1 MLNKLYSCNFCN
13 TNPDQ
18 ISHHKSHIKT
28 LKHLDKK
35 ELFILKL
42 KNLSEQDKIK
52 LYDNTNN
59 DEIVNENET
68 VIQDCNKKL
77 INKYNIDEEYIKME
91 QTMNNNIIISNKEAL
106 KDKIHEIHNYLRN
119 NGAGYGMNALK
130 VFNIFYGLKKIEDKN
145 LIDKLELKKPDC
157 VFSHLVELAVNNED
171 EKIAELIYGSI
182 LDTLAGSNIR
192 DLLFYEIP
200 RNIKGSS
207 FTYLIKEINKIT
219 EIENK
224 CNVLL
229 SGKIYEY
236 FIGRDDSA
244 ISELGAY
251 FTDRHITDFIYNKL
265 QPTMTNNTIKTMCD
279 MFGGSGGFT
288 TGYIDYLNKKYPN
301 QINWD
306 TELNK
311 VHHFD
316 MNEDVIK
323 SAGLEFFCLTGV
335 MPNMKNNLCYKNSF
349 ADSFG
354 DRKFEL
360 IVTNPP
366 YGGDKNKQSDSQV
379 KRDKVKKYIK
389 EILKTL
395 YNENKDN
402 EDNKNTK
409 DNENNKNTKDNE
421 DNENNKNTEDNE
433 TINTNEEEKN
443 NDDENNEEEIKN
455 ILKQLKSIEK
465 MERKEKKELDKQTV
479 SLKSCSARI
488 NKIAYDNGKIEATD
502 KEACSLLLMMDM
514 LDKDGTCIG
523 VLKEGVFFNK
533 TYGDIRKL
541 LIDKYNITEIISV
554 PQDQFENTST
564 KTSIIIFD
572 NKRITTEIKFSELI
586 VEKFE
591 NDKFEK
597 INNSYVLT
605 ENKGDIKNVI
615 DKLIVKVKLEDLNNN
630 KNYSLYY
637 KDYNKKEIV
646 CGEGYELKKLGDLCN
661 FLPKSKRKASYG
673 KLEGK
678 YNFYTSSDKIKKCNE
693 YDYDEEC
700 ILIGTGGNSCI
711 HYNNTKF
718 SCSADILLLKSK
730 TSINIQTIYQIIV
743 SMWDVLKD
751 CMHGSTI
758 KHITKETLINFNIP
772 VLKNNEQ
779 INLMSNE
786 LSTSYNEKNN
796 KQNKLIEL
804 ELEISNKIEE
814 IINDEECE
822 EIELGNLCKLLTGT
836 KHCTNIS
843 KDKGKYKFY
852 NSSQTD
858 DLYVDFVE
866 ITEWSIIIGQGGN
879 INIHFDKDF
888 TPSKHVCVLQSNNKN
903 YEELRYIYEYLKVN
917 LNKFITKGS
926 TIQWLN
932 KQNIKKVKIY
942 IPKNKN
948 IFQNVKPFFKN
959 YDKTKLEIINA
970 KKLYD
975 EKINELSKN
984 AIVSI
989 K

>member
-1 MLNKLYSCNFCN
+1 
-13 TNPDQ
+13 
-18 ISHHKSHIKT
+18 
-28 LKHLDKK
+28 LDKK

-42 KNLSEQDKIK
+42 KNLSEQEKIK
-52 LYDNTNN
+52 LYDNTN
-59 DEIVNENET
+59 DEEIINENET
-68 VIQDCNKKL
+68 VIQDYNKKL
-77 INKYNIDEEYIKME
+77 TNKYNIDKEYIKME
-91 QTMNNNIIISNKEAL
+91 QTMNNNIVISNKEAL

-157 VFSHLVELAVNNED
+157 VFSHLVELAINNED
-171 EKIAELIYGSI
+171 EQIATLIYGSI

-265 QPTMTNNTIKTMCD
+265 QPTMINNNIKTMCD

-301 QINWD
+301 QINWN

-366 YGGDKNKQSDSQV
+366 YGGDKNKQSDSQI

-402 EDNKNTK
+402 EDNKNT
-409 DNENNKNTKDNE
+409 E
-421 DNENNKNTEDNE
+421 NTEHNE
-433 TINTNEEEKN
+433 TNNTNDEINN
-443 NDDENNEEEIKN
+443 NDDNEEEIKI

-479 SLKSCSARI
+479 SLKSCSTRI
-488 NKIAYDNGKIEATD
+488 NNIAVVNGNIEATD

-514 LDKDGTCIG
+514 LDVNGTCIG

-533 TYGDIRKL
+533 TYSDIRKL
-541 LIDKYNITEIISV
+541 LINKYNITEIISI

-564 KTSIIIFD
+564 KTSIVIFD
-572 NKRITTEIKFSELI
+572 NKTITTEIKFSELI

-591 NDKFEK
+591 NDKIEK
-597 INNSYVLT
+597 INGIYVLT

-646 CGEGYELKKLGDLCN
+646 CGEGYELKKLGDLCD
-661 FLPKSKRKASYG
+661 FLPKSKKKASYG

-678 YNFYTSSDKIKKCNE
+678 YNFYTSSDKIKKCDE

-730 TSINIQTIYQIIV
+730 TTINIKTIYQIIL
-743 SMWDVLKD
+743 SMWNILKD

-779 INLMSNE
+779 TNLISDE
-786 LSTSYNEKNN
+786 LTTSYNEKNN
-796 KQNKLIEL
+796 KEKKLIEL

-814 IINDEECE
+814 INNNEECE
-822 EIELGNLCKLLTGT
+822 EIELGNLCKILKGT

-843 KDKGKYKFY
+843 KDVGKYKFY

-858 DLYVDFVE
+858 ELYVDFVE

-879 INIHFDKDF
+879 ISIHFDKDF
-888 TPSKHVCVLQSNNKN
+888 TPSKHVCVLQSNNNN

-926 TIQWLN
+926 VIQWLN
-932 KQNIKKVKIY
+932 KQNIKKVKILV
-942 IPKNKN
+942 PKDKN
-948 IFQNVKPFFKN
+948 IFQNVKQIFEI
-959 YDKTKLEIINA
+959 YDKTKLEIIDT
-970 KKLYD
+970 KKIYND
-975 EKINELSKN
+975 KINELTKKS
-984 AIVSI
+984 IVNI